1 VNDDKLNREREWAL
15 THPVRRALRD
25 ALDGSEG
32 RTLQELGG
40 VELPKDPSLSAVHY
54 HLKALEA
61 VKLVACVGGVYR
73 LA

>member
-1 VNDDKLNREREWAL
+1 MNDDRSNREREGAL

-32 RTLQELGG
+32 RTLSELGG
-40 VELPKDPSLSAVHY
+40 IELPKDPTLSAVHY
-54 HLKALEA
+54 HLKALER
-61 VKLVACVGGVYR
+61 VKLVVCVGGVYR